1 MCVRVCVGFEV
12 LCRTVWVCVLVI
24 FGITHTPCVLS
35 ETNLRM
41 AESTHNA
48 GLAMGRKGRIERE
61 RERVRNIKVLNSC
74 FKQLLLP
81 PLRA

>member
-1 MCVRVCVGFEV
+1 MCVCVTVCVGFEV

-41 AESTHNA
+41 AESTHSA
-48 GLAMGRKGRIERE
+48 VLAIERGKEKGKGRARE
-61 RERVRNIKVLNSC
+61 
-74 FKQLLLP
+74 
-81 PLRA
+81 